1 MPMYDY
7 RCDRCEAQFEIR
19 QSFSDDA
26 LTACPEAGGPTA
38 CTAPGRGPVRKVFT
52 GVGIAFKGDGFYKN
66 DHGSNASGRR
76 KEREM
81 AKESSASS
89 DSSSGSSDSGSAG
102 SSDSGGSGSK
112 SSGSDS
118 GSSGSSK
125 SSGSDSGGSGNSK
138 SAGSDS
144 GRSKSGVSQTAST

>member
-26 LTACPEAGGPTA
+26 LTVCPEEGGPTA
-38 CTAPGRGPVRKVFT
+38 CTAPGQGPVRKVFT

-81 AKESSASS
+81 AKESSASGGG
-89 DSSSGSSDSGSAG
+89 DSASSDSGSG
-102 SSDSGGSGSK
+102 SDS
-112 SSGSDS
+112 S
-118 GSSGSSK
+118 GSSGSGGSESSK
-125 SSGSDSGGSGNSK
+125 PSGSDSGGTGGSK

>member
-26 LTACPEAGGPTA
+26 LTVCPEEGGPTA

-81 AKESSASS
+81 AKESSASGGGDDSASS
-89 DSSSGSSDSGSAG
+89 DSGSGSDGSGSSGSGGSGSGSSDSGS
-102 SSDSGGSGSK
+102 
-112 SSGSDS
+112 
-118 GSSGSSK
+118 
-125 SSGSDSGGSGNSK
+125 SSGSDSGGTGGSK

>member
-7 RCDRCEAQFEIR
+7 RCDRCQAQFEIR

-26 LTACPEAGGPTA
+26 LTVCPEAGGPTA

-118 GSSGSSK
+118 G
-125 SSGSDSGGSGNSK
+125 GSGNSK

>member
-26 LTACPEAGGPTA
+26 LTVCPEEGGPTA
-38 CTAPGRGPVRKVFT
+38 CTAPGQGPVRKVFT

-81 AKESSASS
+81 AKESSASGDG
-89 DSSSGSSDSGSAG
+89 DSASSDSGS
-102 SSDSGGSGSK
+102 
-112 SSGSDS
+112 GSDGS
-118 GSSGSSK
+118 GSSGS
-125 SSGSDSGGSGNSK
+125 GGSESSK

-144 GRSKSGVSQTAST
+144 GGAGGSKSGVSQTAST

>member
-26 LTACPEAGGPTA
+26 LTVCPEEGGPTA

-81 AKESSASS
+81 AKESSASGDGG
-89 DSSSGSSDSGSAG
+89 DSASSDSGS
-102 SSDSGGSGSK
+102 GSGTG
-112 SSGSDS
+112 SSGS
-118 GSSGSSK
+118 SSSESSK
-125 SSGSDSGGSGNSK
+125 SSGSDSGGAGGSK

>member
-26 LTACPEAGGPTA
+26 LTVCPEEGGPTT
-38 CTAPGRGPVRKVFT
+38 CTAPGQGPVRKVFT

-81 AKESSASS
+81 AKESSASGGG
-89 DSSSGSSDSGSAG
+89 DSASSDSGSG
-102 SSDSGGSGSK
+102 SDS
-112 SSGSDS
+112 S
-118 GSSGSSK
+118 GSSGSGGSESPK
-125 SSGSDSGGSGNSK
+125 SSGSDSGGAGGSK
-138 SAGSDS
+138 SAGSNS

>member
-26 LTACPEAGGPTA
+26 LTVCPEEGGPTA
-38 CTAPGRGPVRKVFT
+38 CTAPGQGPVRKVFT

-81 AKESSASS
+81 AKESSASGGG
-89 DSSSGSSDSGSAG
+89 DSASSDSGS
-102 SSDSGGSGSK
+102 
-112 SSGSDS
+112 GSDGS
-118 GSSGSSK
+118 GSSGSGSSESPK
-125 SSGSDSGGSGNSK
+125 SSGSDSGGAGGSK

>member
-81 AKESSASS
+81 AKESSPSS
-89 DSSSGSSDSGSAG
+89 DSNSGSSDSGSAG
-102 SSDSGGSGSK
+102 SSDSGGSGS
-112 SSGSDS
+112 
-118 GSSGSSK
+118 SK
-125 SSGSDSGGSGNSK
+125 SSGSESGGSGSK

>member
-26 LTACPEAGGPTA
+26 LTVCPEEGGPTA
-38 CTAPGRGPVRKVFT
+38 CTAPGQGPVRKVFT

-81 AKESSASS
+81 AKESSASGDG
-89 DSSSGSSDSGSAG
+89 DSASSDSGS
-102 SSDSGGSGSK
+102 
-112 SSGSDS
+112 GSDGS
-118 GSSGSSK
+118 GSSGSGGSENSK
-125 SSGSDSGGSGNSK
+125 SAGSDSGGAGGSK